1 MYKQFLNRPP
11 FSRVRRNHGLEH
23 ATIHVLSERYPNTTF
38 IGRSD
43 GKGFY
48 IYGQVAT
55 DVLRAAVNE
64 ALTRL
69 RNGEH
74 SLAIHPTCG
83 TNIVTAGILAATASF
98 LSLGGT
104 KDEGWR
110 ERLKRLPTAIAA
122 TTLALFFAQP
132 IGRAAQQYLTTEPN
146 PGSLEIVAIH
156 PIRAVR
162 GNIHRILTAN

>member
-74 SLAIHPTCG
+74 SLAIHPVEVDRVFAFVDQDDVEG
-83 TNIVTAGILAATASF
+83 VTIR
-98 LSLGGT
+98 LGRRGQLIRRVPLQLWQRT
-104 KDEGWR
+104 VLWR
-110 ERLKRLPTAIAA
+110 HSWCKRSRRQRT
-122 TTLALFFAQP
+122 
-132 IGRAAQQYLTTEPN
+132 
-146 PGSLEIVAIH
+146 
-156 PIRAVR
+156 
-162 GNIHRILTAN
+162 